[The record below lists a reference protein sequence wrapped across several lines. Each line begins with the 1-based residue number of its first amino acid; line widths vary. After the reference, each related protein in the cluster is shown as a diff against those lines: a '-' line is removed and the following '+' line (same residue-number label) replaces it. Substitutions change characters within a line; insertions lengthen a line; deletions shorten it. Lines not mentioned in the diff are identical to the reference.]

1 MSKNFDPSG
10 RARTPE
16 AKTKTSFWQLKRPGG
31 TTADNHDV
39 EHPAFQPT
47 LPRVNL
53 LPAAVREGITV
64 RKIHRR
70 FVFGALAVLIAGVGV
85 WLLQNGTILDSEVRL
100 TAAQRDNV
108 FIGNKVKAL
117 APVGQLYQQIT
128 NQETFIDEALSSE
141 IVASDV
147 LAELETVAGPSIAYT
162 NIAMTFTGIPKAN
175 QGTSAAASLNL
186 CPDADPFGTDIT
198 IGCIA
203 FTAQGQTRS
212 DVSAYLNRIAANP
225 MFIGSYVTT
234 TTVTKTPGGA
244 SQLSFTGSTGIST
257 EGLKT
262 LLTDEQIAALL
273 LAAQPAPAPT
283 DPAASPAAEG

>member
-1 MSKNFDPSG
+1 MTKGPDPGG
-10 RARTPE
+10 RGRTPE
-16 AKTKTSFWQLKRPGG
+16 AKAPFWRLKRSGG
-31 TTADNHDV
+31 STADAHDV
-39 EHPAFQPT
+39 EHPVFQPT

-64 RKIHRR
+64 RKIRRR

-108 FIGNKVKAL
+108 VVGNKVKAL
-117 APVGQLYQQIT
+117 APVGQLYEQIT
-128 NQETFIDEALSSE
+128 NQETFIDEALASE
-141 IVASDV
+141 VVASDV
-147 LAELETVAGPSIAYT
+147 LAELENVAGPSIAYT

-262 LLTDEQIAALL
+262 PLTDEQIAALL

-283 DPAASPAAEG
+283 DTAASPAAEG